1 MYQIKMGTLKENF
14 SKIKIQEKIAKTCV
28 KHGASLV
35 AQTIKNPPE
44 VQKTRFYP

>member
-28 KHGASLV
+28 KQGASLV
-35 AQTIKNPPE
+35 AQTIKNPPAI
-44 VQKTRFYP
+44 QKTRFNP